1 MASMKGQ
8 ARSEPATPVVRED
21 PSLDQMTPTQPA
33 FQSLPYTKVRD
44 FAYPAS
50 HPLHYGPPPVP
61 SIGSTPGSARDSGLF
76 SGANGIS
83 SILGWWNPGSAA
95 AAAGSPGGRR
105 MSDSAAINRDPRA
118 VSNHPPPLKF
128 ADGPPWFEDEDLVSP
143 VVITQKHRKHKSSL
157 GLPSGRSLSKDGKMS
172 SISENLKDSEYGNG
186 VEMLDDI
193 GEPGGTYHPAT
204 GEYYEDGEED
214 GDEYDDESDD
224 EFDGDESRYS
234 KDYHFSIADPDE
246 EMHGKAVALF
256 DFTREND
263 NELALV
269 EGQVIWVSYR
279 HGQGWLVAE
288 DPRTGESGLV
298 PEEYV
303 RLFKETPFEDSPGE
317 YNPHQEAETPT
328 ANAKS
333 NSPTHTQAVQ
343 SHFSTSSKDL
353 ERYPTEQLI
362 DPSYRLGSP
371 PPTGRPGVDRK
382 DSKGDSMDI
391 DLVSPMGG
399 SGSNTIDRE
408 LFAMQQRKLET
419 GKVLNGKE
427 KGEQEEYQ
435 TLHHKSP
442 SMSGKASPAT
452 PGVIVKDKDGDASMT
467 PTTPK
472 APVAADENRG
482 RATVEAR

>member
-21 PSLDQMTPTQPA
+21 PIHDQLTPTQPA

-44 FAYPAS
+44 FAYPIS

-76 SGANGIS
+76 GANGIG
-83 SILGWWNPGSAA
+83 SILGWWNPSI
-95 AAAGSPGGRR
+95 AAGSPGGRR
-105 MSDSAAINRDPRA
+105 MSDSAALNRDPRA

-157 GLPSGRSLSKDGKMS
+157 GLPSGRTLSKDGKMT
-172 SISENLKDSEYGNG
+172 SISENLKDGEYGNG
-186 VEMLDDI
+186 IEMPEDI

-204 GEYYEDGEED
+204 GEYYEDDAE
-214 GDEYDDESDD
+214 GDDYDDEESDE
-224 EFDGDESRYS
+224 EFEGDESRYS

-256 DFTREND
+256 DFRREND
-263 NELALV
+263 NELELV

-303 RLFKETPFEDSPGE
+303 RLFKETPFENSPDE
-317 YNPHQEAETPT
+317 FTPQEAEPQ
-328 ANAKS
+328 AAKS

-353 ERYPTEQLI
+353 ERYPTEQLL

-371 PPTGRPGVDRK
+371 PPTARPAVERRN
-382 DSKGDSMDI
+382 SKGDSMDI
-391 DLVSPMGG
+391 DLVSPMTGNTT
-399 SGSNTIDRE
+399 NTIDRE
-408 LFAMQQRKLET
+408 LFAIQQRKLES

-452 PGVIVKDKDGDASMT
+452 PATGVTTKDKDGDAAMT

-472 APVAADENRG
+472 PPAATDESRG
-482 RATVEAR
+482 RPAVEAR